1 MPRKTPAKPMPK
13 QTQPPV
19 AGDAVTGEAAVGGLL
34 GAVHRKM
41 RRARERRAREAA
53 LRRPG
58 PPEAAG

>member
-1 MPRKTPAKPMPK
+1 MPRKTPAKPRP
-13 QTQPPV
+13 QPVPA

-41 RRARERRAREAA
+41 RRLRERRAREAA

-58 PPEAAG
+58 PPGAAG